1 METVYIETTVV
12 SYLVATQSREVV
24 TAGQQQATRDWWTRR
39 RNSFYCMVSQETL
52 AEAERGDTEQAALR
66 LAALAGLPVVPIA
79 QEAERLAADFL
90 RTGALPASARSDAI
104 HLAVASFVQAD
115 YLLTWN
121 CRHLANAQIIRRLE
135 REAVRAGWN
144 LPTVCT
150 PPELMGDLTYGTQSD
165 S

>member
-12 SYLVATQSREVV
+12 SYLVANQSRHLI

-39 RNSFYCMVSQETL
+39 RSSFYCMVSQETL
-52 AEAERGDTEQAALR
+52 AEAARGDTEQAARR
-66 LAALAGLPVVPIA
+66 LAALAGLPVLPIA
-79 QEAERLAADFL
+79 AEAERLAADFL
-90 RTGALPASARSDAI
+90 RTGALPPSARSDAI

-135 REAVRAGWN
+135 REAARSGWN
-144 LPTVCT
+144 LPTICT
-150 PPELMGDLTYGTQSD
+150 PLELMGDLPYGT
-165 S
+165 